1 MSRETVI
8 EAQSVLSGQNL
19 IATVAIVIVGTA
31 TVWASGVALV
41 ARALDRAGRARETV
55 PPQQRK
61 APNITRR
68 QSAIL
73 LTPWAIAAVVMI
85 PLNIGGGIRVLI
97 LIVSAIMFGAT
108 ATVCT
113 GFLFTQRPLRALM
126 VAATVDFEHAER
138 APGVRARLILMWTM
152 CSALPGAGI
161 VVLVMLRANGWIIQA
176 DAPIE
181 TPVLVLA
188 LVAVVLGLRAMILVS
203 SSISDPVHDVVDAM
217 AEVERGHIEQAID
230 VYERSEIGQLQTGF
244 NRMVAGLRE
253 RDRLRDLF
261 GRHVG
266 EEVVRRAVEESE
278 SLSGD
283 EREVAILFV
292 DLVGSTQL
300 ATTREPHE
308 VAAVLNDFFRI
319 VVDEV
324 DARRGLINKFQGD
337 AALAVFGAPLRTAD
351 PASAALATARALGAE
366 LRRLRVDFGIG
377 VSAGPGVRRQHRRGK
392 PLRVHGCRRRRQR
405 GGTAWPTGPRTST
418 DGCCVRGRR
427 STAPTRSNGGVG
439 RRAAPRCYAAGR
451 NSHISRHPCARRCP
465 APKPVAP
472 PLTSAPLVVPGLLTS
487 RNGECRCMTLRTAE
501 LRSSLPGRVFAAVS
515 TPARRAGWRRDS
527 RRPTSSCCPRRTRS
541 ISCDSACATRSRA
554 RCSR

>member
-1 MSRETVI
+1 MRPRSLLVQYAAGLAFAYVLSAAEVVAIVISVSRETVI

-41 ARALDRAGRARETV
+41 ARALDRAGHARETV

-73 LTPWAIAAVVMI
+73 LTPWGVAAVVMI
-85 PLNIGGGIRVLI
+85 PLNIGGGIRVVI
-97 LIVSAIMFGAT
+97 LIVSAILFGAT

-126 VAATVDFEHAER
+126 VAATTDFEHAER

-188 LVAVVLGLRAMILVS
+188 LDAVVLGLRALILVS
-203 SSISDPVHDVVDAM
+203 TSISDPVREVVDAM
-217 AEVERGHIEQAID
+217 AEVERGHLDKVID
-230 VYERSEIGQLQTGF
+230 VYERSELGHLQTGF

-253 RDRLRDLF
+253 RDQLRDLF

-266 EEVVRRAVEESE
+266 EEVVRRAVQEHESV
-278 SLSGD
+278 SGD
-283 EREVAILFV
+283 EREAAILFI

-300 ATTREPHE
+300 AATHEPHQ
-308 VAAVLNDFFRI
+308 VAAVLNDFFQI
-319 VVDEV
+319 VVNEV
-324 DARRGLINKFQGD
+324 DKRDGLINKFQGD
-337 AALAVFGAPLRTAD
+337 AALAVFGAPLRID
-351 PASAALATARALGAE
+351 NPATAALATARALGDE
-366 LRRLRVDFGIG
+366 LRRLLVDFGIG
-377 VSAGPGVRRQHRRGK
+377 VSAGPVFAGNIGAENRYEYTVVGDPVNEAARLADLAKTSDRRILCSSAAIERADDAESAHWTPKGSEV
-392 PLRVHGCRRRRQR
+392 L
-405 GGTAWPTGPRTST
+405 
-418 DGCCVRGRR
+418 RGR
-427 STAPTRSNGGVG
+427 SEATK
-439 RRAAPRCYAAGR
+439 
-451 NSHISRHPCARRCP
+451 I
-465 APKPVAP
+465 
-472 PLTSAPLVVPGLLTS
+472 SAPGV
-487 RNGECRCMTLRTAE
+487 
-501 LRSSLPGRVFAAVS
+501 
-515 TPARRAGWRRDS
+515 
-527 RRPTSSCCPRRTRS
+527 
-541 ISCDSACATRSRA
+541 
-554 RCSR
+554 